1 MTPGNTNDLL
11 VVDRLAVAYNR
22 DAPAL
27 HGISFAIP
35 QGSITGLIGTN
46 GAGKTT
52 TLHAIA
58 GLLRGDAARIVG
70 GGIRFKG
77 QDIQRQ
83 RPHLVAQL
91 GIALV
96 PEQRKIFSSL
106 TVAENMRASGT
117 GSGRRLVDIDT
128 LYSLFPALRLR
139 SKVTAGHLSGGERQI
154 LAIAMGVLG
163 SPDLLMIDE
172 MTLGL
177 SPAMCVQLAAVIRD
191 LRDRFG
197 LTILIVEQNAAVAL
211 DLVDY
216 VHVIEHGS
224 IVRSGDAQMLKTDRR
239 FRDVYLGIDP
249 SDASVLYGAGSKPQ
263 RPAQVEPA
271 MLTLRDLSIRYGGVT
286 AVNDVSLDVRQGDF
300 LGIIGPNGA
309 GKTSLLNAITGV
321 VPVHAGAIRFEA
333 RDITRMPLR
342 QRVHQGIAR
351 TYQGAELFRSLT
363 VVENLMIGRHH
374 LMRSGPVSNAAFVG
388 GTLTEEISHRRRTEE
403 IIELLQLESVRHT
416 PAGMLPFAIQKIVG
430 LGRALCTEPRLL
442 LLDEIASGLTH
453 EEKLQLARHLVRIN
467 EDLGITIMW
476 VEHDVRMVCDLATRV
491 LALHYGRHVAEG
503 TPNEVLASAAVQQSF
518 FGAIPVGPMGGESC

>member
-1 MTPGNTNDLL
+1 MTTGPANDLL
-11 VVDRLAVAYNR
+11 VVDRLSVAYNR
-22 DAPAL
+22 GAPAL

-52 TLHAIA
+52 TLQAIA
-58 GLLRGDAARIVG
+58 GLMRGDAARIVG

-77 QDIQRQ
+77 RDIQRQ
-83 RPHLVAQL
+83 RPHNVAQL

-96 PEQRKIFSSL
+96 PEQRTIFGSL
-106 TVAENMRASGT
+106 TVADNLRASGT
-117 GSGRRLVDIDT
+117 GGGRRLVDIDT
-128 LYSLFPALRLR
+128 LYGLFPALRLR
-139 SKVTAGHLSGGERQI
+139 RTVAAGHLSGGERQI
-154 LAIAMGVLG
+154 LAIAMALLG
-163 SPDLLMIDE
+163 NPDLLMIDE

-177 SPAMCVQLAAVIRD
+177 SPAMCVQLAGVIRD

-211 DLVDY
+211 DLVDC

-224 IVRSGDAQMLKTDRR
+224 IVRSGDAQALKADRR

-249 SDASVLYGAGSKPQ
+249 TDASALYAPGSKPQ
-263 RPAQVEPA
+263 RPLSAEPV
-271 MLTLRDLSIRYGGVT
+271 MLSVRGLSIRYGGVT
-286 AVNDVSLDVRQGDF
+286 AVNDVSIEVRRGDF

-309 GKTSLLNAITGV
+309 GKTSLLNAVTGL
-321 VPVHAGAIRFEA
+321 VPVHAGAVVFEEQ
-333 RDITRMPLR
+333 DITRMPLR

-351 TYQGAELFRSLT
+351 TYQGAELFLSLS
-363 VVENLMIGRHH
+363 VLDNLMIGRHH
-374 LMRSGPVSNAAFVG
+374 RMRSGPLSNAAFIA

-403 IIELLQLESVRHT
+403 VIELLQLESVRHT

-453 EEKLQLARHLVRIN
+453 EEKLLLARHLVRIN
-467 EDLGITIMW
+467 EALGITIMW

-491 LALHYGRHVAEG
+491 VALHYGRHVAEG
-503 TPNEVLASAAVQQSF
+503 PPDKVLASAAVQQSF
-518 FGAIPVGPMGGESC
+518 FGATLVGPTSGESC

>member
-1 MTPGNTNDLL
+1 MRGETNDLL
-11 VVDRLAVAYNR
+11 VVDHLTVAYNR
-22 DAPAL
+22 GAPAL

-58 GLLRGDAARIVG
+58 GLMRGDAARIMG

-77 QDIQRQ
+77 RDIQRQ
-83 RPHLVAQL
+83 PPHLVAHL

-96 PEQRKIFSSL
+96 PEQRKIFGSL
-106 TVAENMRASGT
+106 TVADNLRASGT
-117 GSGRRLVDIDT
+117 GRGRRLVDTDT
-128 LYSLFPALRLR
+128 LYALFPTLGRR
-139 SKVTAGHLSGGERQI
+139 SKIAAGHLSGGERQI
-154 LAIAMGVLG
+154 LAIAMGLLG
-163 SPDLLMIDE
+163 NPDLLMIDE

-177 SPAMCVQLAAVIRD
+177 SPAMCVQLAGVVRD

-211 DLVDY
+211 DLVDC

-224 IVRSGDAQMLKTDRR
+224 IVRSGDAQALKTDRR

-249 SDASVLYGAGSKPQ
+249 SDAAARYGPGSKPQ
-263 RPAQVEPA
+263 RPAPVEPA
-271 MLTLRDLSIRYGGVT
+271 MLTVRDLSIRYGGVT
-286 AVNDVSLDVRQGDF
+286 AIDGVSIDVRRGDF

-309 GKTSLLNAITGV
+309 GKTSLLNAITGLA
-321 VPVHAGAIRFEA
+321 PVHAGAVMFEE

-351 TYQGAELFRSLT
+351 TYQGAELFPSLT

-403 IIELLQLESVRHT
+403 IIELLQLESMRHA
-416 PAGMLPFAIQKIVG
+416 PAGVLPFAIQKIVG

-453 EEKLQLARHLVRIN
+453 EEKLVLARHLLRIN
-467 EDLGITIMW
+467 QDLGITIMW
-476 VEHDVRMVCDLATRV
+476 VEHDVRMVRDLATRV
-491 LALHYGRHVAEG
+491 VALHYGRHVADG
-503 TPNEVLASAAVQQSF
+503 PPNEVLASAAVQQSF
-518 FGAIPVGPMGGESC
+518 FGATPVGPTRGESG